1 MVDLLNKKWC
11 PQMENAEAVKNA
23 VETLKRNKVR
33 WVHSTFVDIRG
44 LMQDVVIPAREYTE
58 GNAFTSGIGFDGSSI
73 RGFKSIEESDM
84 ILKPDPKTLAVIP
97 WTSDEKQRSAIVIGD
112 VYEAYGSEEPSEVC
126 SRGHVAKR
134 AVKTAENAGYI
145 GYFGPELEYFIFSSV
160 DPTKLTW
167 DLWVSPKGGEG
178 DSWGAPRVVPESPEI
193 SPGSFT
199 LRPKEAYFRPPP
211 EDTTIEYRNEVAS
224 ILEDSF
230 GFKIEMHH
238 HEVATAGQLEIDFHF
253 GELVE
258 TADRTV
264 YYKFVAKNV
273 AKKYGMIATF
283 MPKPVYLDNASGMH
297 VHASLWK
304 GVENVMY
311 DENDEYAELSQ
322 TGRYFIG
329 GLLEHAKAL
338 TAICCPT
345 VNSYKRLVPGFEA
358 PIYIMWSRRNRSALV
373 RVPVYFKGPR
383 YASHKRVEFRSAD
396 PSCNSYLAFSCI
408 LMAGLDG
415 VKKKIDPGDPVDEDV
430 YKLSP
435 ERRRALG
442 IGELPTTLKDALDEM
457 KSDEVIHRTLGS
469 HIFDAFIEYKTN
481 DWHQYCLYVTPWEIM
496 KYLDY

>member
-1 MVDLLNKKWC
+1 MKNGVQTMK
-11 PQMENAEAVKNA
+11 EAETLKDAIEA
-23 VETLKRNKVR
+23 LKRNKVR

-44 LMQDVVIPAREYTE
+44 LMQDVVIPAREYIN

-84 ILKPDPKTLAVIP
+84 ILKPDPKTLAIIP
-97 WTSDEKQRSAIVIGD
+97 WTSDEKQKSAIVIGD
-112 VYEAYGSEEPSEVC
+112 IYEAYGEEEPSEVC
-126 SRGHVAKR
+126 SRGYVAKR
-134 AVKTAENAGYI
+134 AVKTAEEMGYA
-145 GYFGPELEYFIFSSV
+145 GYFGPELEYFIFTSV
-160 DPTKLTW
+160 DPTKLVW

-230 GFKIEMHH
+230 GFRIEMHH
-238 HEVATAGQLEIDFHF
+238 HEVATAGQLEIDFRF
-253 GELVE
+253 GDLVE
-258 TADRTV
+258 TADRTI
-264 YYKFVAKNV
+264 YYKFVAKNI
-273 AKKYGMIATF
+273 AKRYGMIATF

-297 VHASLWK
+297 IHASLWRN
-304 GVENVMY
+304 GENAMY

-329 GLLEHAKAL
+329 GLLEHARAL
-338 TAICCPT
+338 TAICCST

-383 YASHKRVEFRSAD
+383 YASYKRVEFRSAD
-396 PSCNSYLAFSCI
+396 PSCNPYLAFSCV

-430 YKLSP
+430 YKLSS

-481 DWHQYCLYVTPWEIM
+481 DWNQYCLYVTPWEIM